1 MVYLVLL
8 PAILFGVIVSLPVL
22 PDTRHHSSDLSSD
35 TGLTETREK
44 PRYLNDRGEEEW
56 PDEILLPGFL
66 ALQASDL
73 AGYMVSNMAFKLTKA
88 LLYMLW
94 L

>member
-1 MVYLVLL
+1 MSLNLL
-8 PAILFGVIVSLPVL
+8 CFFFDVTPNEDEGM
-22 PDTRHHSSDLSSD
+22 
-35 TGLTETREK
+35 
-44 PRYLNDRGEEEW
+44 PRYKTADGKETW

-73 AGYMVSNMAFKLTKA
+73 AGYLVSNMAFKLTKA
-88 LLYMLW
+88 LLYMIW

>member
-1 MVYLVLL
+1 MMPTINLVTLL
-8 PAILFGVIVSLPVL
+8 LATILGVVNSAAILRPS
-22 PDTRHHSSDLSSD
+22 
-35 TGLTETREK
+35 
-44 PRYLNDRGEEEW
+44 PRYVNAEGEDEW
-56 PDEILLPGFL
+56 PDEVLLPGFL

-73 AGYMVSNMAFKLTKA
+73 AGFLVSNMAFKMTKA